1 MDSEETPTAEL
12 AIGLVRSMDRLRSR
26 IRSESGMRAGPW
38 SRSQLVALHRVA
50 SGPPATTS
58 DLAAAEYMKP
68 QSMAQT
74 LAVLERHGLVS
85 RAPDPTDGRRVLY
98 SATRRG
104 QDEVE
109 HWLRARETWLTHAI
123 EGTLTDEERAALPRL
138 VTILERLAD
147 SDVPGEARR

>member
-1 MDSEETPTAEL
+1 
-12 AIGLVRSMDRLRSR
+12 MDRLRGR
-26 IRSESGMRAGPW
+26 IRSESGMHAGPW
-38 SRSQLVALHRVA
+38 SRSQLAALHRVA
-50 SGPPATTS
+50 AGPPMTTS

-74 LAVLERHGLVS
+74 LAVLEKQGLVS
-85 RAPDPTDGRRVLY
+85 RAPDPGDGRRVLF

-109 HWLRARETWLTHAI
+109 QWLQAREAWLTEAI
-123 EGTLTDEERAALPRL
+123 DGTLTGVERTALGVL

-147 SDVPGEARR
+147 SDVTSSTRRGPADVPGEAHRRRP